1 MEEMFIFTA
10 PGRHSD
16 VYLDQPVQP
25 AASEL
30 APVFPLAWSSYPPP
44 SFAGA
49 VKTMQF

>member
-30 APVFPLAWSSYPPP
+30 APVFPLA
-44 SFAGA
+44 
-49 VKTMQF
+49 